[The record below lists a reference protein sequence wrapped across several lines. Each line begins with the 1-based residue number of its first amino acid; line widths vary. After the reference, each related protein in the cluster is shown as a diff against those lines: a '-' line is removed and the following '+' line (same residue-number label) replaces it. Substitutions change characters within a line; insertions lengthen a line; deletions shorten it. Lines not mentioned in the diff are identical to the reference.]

1 MARSQATRRTF
12 MESIVRIPSVTGVD
26 VELKI
31 AGPGGRSYAFVIDWH
46 IRFLA
51 AVAWFLGGTLAYAGG
66 LRMLPGD
73 QIGAGYAFIVIVP
86 SMIIYFLY
94 HPVLE
99 VLLRGQT
106 PGKRMAG
113 VRLVALADGGAPG
126 IGALLVRNVFRIVDC
141 LPSLYAIGLITTMV
155 TKNAVRIGD
164 IAAGT
169 VLVYDEPPSSQL
181 LDRLSGS
188 AVARLG
194 LEQAQLVR
202 ELLDRWQ
209 QLGPDARRKL
219 ATDLLARASVAAPGD
234 DSALRAKLEELVA

>member
-1 MARSQATRRTF
+1 MSRSQATRGSV

-51 AVAWFLGGTLAYAGG
+51 AAAWFIGGTIAYAGG
-66 LRMLPGD
+66 LRLLPGD
-73 QIGAGYAFIVIVP
+73 EVGAAYTFVVIVP
-86 SMIIYFLY
+86 SVVIYFLY

-126 IGALLVRNVFRIVDC
+126 IGALLVRNVFRLVDS
-141 LPSLYAIGLITTMV
+141 LPSFYAVGLLTTMV
-155 TKNAVRIGD
+155 TKHAVRIGD

-169 VLVYDEPPSSQL
+169 L
-181 LDRLSGS
+181 
-188 AVARLG
+188 
-194 LEQAQLVR
+194 
-202 ELLDRWQ
+202 
-209 QLGPDARRKL
+209 
-219 ATDLLARASVAAPGD
+219 
-234 DSALRAKLEELVA
+234 

>member
-1 MARSQATRRTF
+1 

-46 IRFLA
+46 IRFVA
-51 AVAWFLGGTLAYAGG
+51 AAAWFIGGAIAYAGG
-66 LRMLPGD
+66 LRFLPAEEL
-73 QIGAGYAFIVIVP
+73 GASYVFVVVVP
-86 SMIIYFLY
+86 SVTIYFLY

-113 VRLVALADGGAPG
+113 VRLVALADGGAPSV
-126 IGALLVRNVFRIVDC
+126 GALLVRNLFRLVDS
-141 LPSLYAIGLITTMV
+141 LPSLYAVGLLTTMV

-169 VLVYDEPPSSQL
+169 VLVYDEPPSNRL
-181 LDRLSGS
+181 LDELSGR
-188 AVARLG
+188 AVERLG
-194 LEQAQLVR
+194 IEQAQLVR
-202 ELLDRWQ
+202 ELLDRWP
-209 QLGPDARRKL
+209 QLGAGARRKL
-219 ATDLLARASVAAPGD
+219 ATNLLTRLGHAAPD
-234 DSALRAKLEELVA
+234 DVDALRASLEDLAR

>member
-1 MARSQATRRTF
+1 MSQSQATRGSV

-51 AVAWFLGGTLAYAGG
+51 AVAWFIGGTMAYVGG
-66 LRMLPGD
+66 LRVLPGD
-73 QIGAGYAFIVIVP
+73 EVGAGYTFIVIAP
-86 SMIIYFLY
+86 SAAIYFLY

-126 IGALLVRNVFRIVDC
+126 VGALLVRNLFRLVDS
-141 LPSLYAIGLITTMV
+141 LPSLYAIGLVTTMI

-181 LDRLSGS
+181 LDRLSGG

-209 QLGPDARRKL
+209 QLGSDARRKL
-219 ATDLLARASVAAPGD
+219 ATDLLARSSVTAPGND
-234 DSALRAKLEELVA
+234 AALRAKLEELVA

>member
-1 MARSQATRRTF
+1 

-51 AVAWFLGGTLAYAGG
+51 AAAWFIVGALAYGR
-66 LRMLPGD
+66 LRLLPAD
-73 QIGAGYAFIVIVP
+73 EAQASYTFVVIVP
-86 SMIIYFLY
+86 SLAIYFLY

-113 VRLVALADGGAPG
+113 VRLVALTDGGAPG
-126 IGALLVRNVFRIVDC
+126 VGALLVRNVFRLVDS
-141 LPSLYAIGLITTMV
+141 LPSFYAVGLLTTML

-181 LDRLSGS
+181 LDRLSGR
-188 AVARLG
+188 AVAKLG

-202 ELLDRWQ
+202 ELLDRWP
-209 QLGPDARRKL
+209 QLGADARRKL
-219 ATDLLARASVAAPGD
+219 AADLLARAGVAAPQD
-234 DSALRAKLEELVA
+234 DAALRAKLDELVA

>member
-1 MARSQATRRTF
+1 

-51 AVAWFLGGTLAYAGG
+51 AAAWFIVGTMAYVGG
-66 LRMLPGD
+66 LRLLPGTELP
-73 QIGAGYAFIVIVP
+73 AGYTFVVVAP
-86 SMIIYFLY
+86 SLVIYFLY

-126 IGALLVRNVFRIVDC
+126 IGALLVRNVFRLVDS
-141 LPSLYAIGLITTMV
+141 LPALYAVGLLTTMI
-155 TKNAVRIGD
+155 TKNSVRIGD

-169 VLVYDEPPSSQL
+169 VLVYDEPPSTRL
-181 LDRLSGS
+181 LDRLSGR

-194 LEQAQLVR
+194 LEHAQLVR
-202 ELLDRWQ
+202 ELLDRWP
-209 QLGPDARRKL
+209 QLGLDARRKL
-219 ATDLLARASVAAPGD
+219 GVDLLARASVAAPDGD
-234 DSALRAKLEELVA
+234 AALRAKLEELVV

>member
-1 MARSQATRRTF
+1 
-12 MESIVRIPSVTGVD
+12 VD

-51 AVAWFLGGTLAYAGG
+51 AAAWYIGGTIAYVGG
-66 LRMLPGD
+66 LRFLPAE
-73 QIGAGYAFIVIVP
+73 QLGAGYVFVVVVP
-86 SMIIYFLY
+86 SIAIYFLY
-94 HPVLE
+94 HLVLE
-99 VLLRGQT
+99 VLLHGQT

-126 IGALLVRNVFRIVDC
+126 IGALLVRNVFRLVDS
-141 LPSLYAIGLITTMV
+141 LPSFYAVGLLTTMV

-169 VLVYDEPPSSQL
+169 VLVYDEPPTSQL

-202 ELLDRWQ
+202 ELLDRWP
-209 QLGPDARRKL
+209 QLGTDARRKL
-219 ATDLLARASVAAPGD
+219 ATDLLARASVAAPVD
-234 DSALRAKLEELVA
+234 DATLRMKLEELVA

>member
-1 MARSQATRRTF
+1 MDT
-12 MESIVRIPSVTGVD
+12 IVRIPSVTGVD

-51 AVAWFLGGTLAYAGG
+51 AAAWFIGGTIAYVGG
-66 LRMLPGD
+66 LRILPAD
-73 QIGAGYAFIVIVP
+73 ELGAGYAFVVIVP
-86 SMIIYFLY
+86 SAAIYFLY

-106 PGKRMAG
+106 PGKRIAG

-126 IGALLVRNVFRIVDC
+126 IGALLVRNVFRLVDC
-141 LPSLYAIGLITTMV
+141 LPSLYAIGLVTTMV

-169 VLVYDEPPSSQL
+169 VLVYDEPPSSEL
-181 LDRLSGS
+181 LDRLSGN

-202 ELLDRWQ
+202 ELLDRWP
-209 QLGPDARRKL
+209 QLGAEARRKL
-219 ATDLLARASVAAPGD
+219 ATDLLTRASVAAPGD
-234 DSALRAKLEELVA
+234 DAGLRAKLEELVA